1 MSAETALAQAL
12 AQLLAASPA
21 LSAIVGSR
29 VHAAPPR
36 LLTYP
41 CAAVGRIESRVVGE
55 DLLEHVVTVTCAS
68 RFGGP
73 EEARA
78 MVAGARLALHD
89 ATPAVEGRRLA
100 SLRVRFCDV
109 FAAADGELT
118 LGVLRV
124 RAVSESA

>member
-1 MSAETALAQAL
+1 MSAEAALARAL
-12 AQLLAASPA
+12 ADLLADAPA
-21 LSAIVGSR
+21 LNAIVGGR
-29 VHAAPPR
+29 VHPAQPR

-41 CAAVGRIESRVVGE
+41 CVSVGRIESRPLGE

-78 MVAGARLALHD
+78 MTAAARLALHD
-89 ATPAVEGRRLA
+89 AAPPVEGRRLV

-124 RAVSESA
+124 RAVSEGA